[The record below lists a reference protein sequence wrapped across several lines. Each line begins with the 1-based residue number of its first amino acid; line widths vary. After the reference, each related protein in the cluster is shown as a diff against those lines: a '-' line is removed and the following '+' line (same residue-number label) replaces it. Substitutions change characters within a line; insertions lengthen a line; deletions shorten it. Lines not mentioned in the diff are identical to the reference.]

1 MENELDN
8 ATRHTELHKW
18 CHLIFVW
25 VCERESLYTCE
36 WVCKCRFLCVA
47 RIWFLFFIL
56 SFVFVVLSMFILY
69 SMWHQHERYI
79 MTFTRI
85 ERVCSRSVSCFLFH
99 SILFH
104 SIFHFTWLL
113 WLSSLVAMML
123 CVCHQQRRTC
133 FIVNDNKYLS
143 YNLDFVYGC
152 QNAVMYVSWQK
163 RVERENEAQRVKGTT
178 MWKLNKKPNK
188 WRQQQQQ
195 YLNPPTK
202 SKVIIAKNE
211 ENRIGWMNE

>member
-1 MENELDN
+1 MVPFDICLSLRERVCVHVNECVN
-8 ATRHTELHKW
+8 ADFR
-18 CHLIFVW
+18 V
-25 VCERESLYTCE
+25 SL
-36 WVCKCRFLCVA
+36 VFG
-47 RIWFLFFIL
+47 FSSLFFR

-69 SMWHQHERYI
+69 SMWHQHGRYI

-85 ERVCSRSVSCFLFH
+85 ERVCSRSVSCF
-99 SILFH
+99 LFH

-163 RVERENEAQRVKGTT
+163 RIERENEAQRVKGTT

-195 YLNPPTK
+195 YLKPPTK

-211 ENRIGWMNE
+211 ENRIGRMNE